1 MRYDAARFRTLDG
14 AFKYPKSARRW
25 YTGTVVAHDKYHAF
39 HFVLDKTDSRL
50 DKDRR
55 ELIVFHPKEF
65 VEASSGTTAWM
76 SWCVGRPWRGYQAFE
91 RDEELDEVPR
101 PSRETTPLADRA
113 QPSFRGSM
121 LGESLP
127 MGSVTRPA
135 PPRPPPS

>member
-1 MRYDAARFRTLDG
+1 MDVFYGIKPVLASGHIAALG
-14 AFKYPKSARRW
+14 YLCYPESARRW

-76 SWCVGRPWRGYQAFE
+76 SWCVGRPWRGYQA
-91 RDEELDEVPR
+91 V
-101 PSRETTPLADRA
+101 
-113 QPSFRGSM
+113 
-121 LGESLP
+121 
-127 MGSVTRPA
+127 
-135 PPRPPPS
+135 